1 MGGAVDRAQGRG
13 GFLTWGGAE
22 SPEKPGVAGGM
33 RMYVWINAWVWE
45 MLWESYLPDLYFFP
59 NFKDAPNLITQ
70 TLWKLEDISTPQ
82 TWCFCNGTWLSQGKI
97 WGWGVGRK
105 SILGPPDWFCPENE
119 ATFTFT
125 QEIF

>member
-33 RMYVWINAWVWE
+33 RMDVWINAWVWE
-45 MLWESYLPDLYFFP
+45 MLRESYLPDLYFFP
-59 NFKDAPNLITQ
+59 SFKDAPNLITQ

-82 TWCFCNGTWLSQGKI
+82 PWCFGNGTWLSQGKI
-97 WGWGVGRK
+97 WG
-105 SILGPPDWFCPENE
+105 
-119 ATFTFT
+119 
-125 QEIF
+125 